1 MTPGEGYFMMRKWF
15 GGFAALVLM
24 ISIALGAQAA
34 RTDGLRILPD
44 EVSAYIEGST
54 RWNSWEI
61 TGWAN
66 PSGISK
72 FSFVSVKHGMQN
84 DLVAFTKRG
93 GTWTYAW
100 CTTKALPRTG
110 APLQLKD
117 VSGTKIPGGGKEL
130 GIALGVVYPA
140 QGESPERTMI
150 WEYRNDGIWH
160 LACIMEDEDTAV
172 LVASDS
178 LRFID
183 GGEEE
188 RFGFEQETNLKQF
201 VYADF
206 PETPDEIREAIIEE
220 HAEKELIG
228 PDKELVGVVMEF
240 EKNRRHKVYQGP
252 GERYGRSAN
261 GKGLV
266 STNDWIKVFGRENSF
281 VMIQY
286 EISDNATRFGWMD
299 AWPVLD
305 LGAVEYFEFEP
316 VPATV
321 IAETP
326 MTDDPLVGRAEV
338 RRLEA
343 GKQVKWLAHLE
354 DWAYIEVRLAKGPV
368 RGFVH
373 SSALYIEGMPV
384 ATPGEATEIPPM
396 EATPGE
402 ATPSEADRQVHD
414 EVETNRRRLH

>member
-1 MTPGEGYFMMRKWF
+1 MMRKWI
-15 GGFAALVLM
+15 GGFAVLVLM
-24 ISIALGAQAA
+24 ISVALSAQAA
-34 RTDGLRILPD
+34 KTEGLRYMPEEIS
-44 EVSAYIEGST
+44 EYIAGST

-72 FSFVSVKHGMQN
+72 FSFVSVKHGTQN

-93 GTWTYAW
+93 GAWTYAW
-100 CTTKALPRTG
+100 CTTKAMPRTG
-110 APLQLKD
+110 APLMLRD
-117 VSGTKIPGGGKEL
+117 VSGMKIPGGKEL

-140 QGESPERTMI
+140 GGAAPERTLI
-150 WEYRNDGIWH
+150 WEYRNDGVWH

-172 LVASDS
+172 LVAPDS

-183 GGEEE
+183 GAKEESF
-188 RFGFEQETNLKQF
+188 RTGQETNLKQF

-206 PETPDEIREAIIEE
+206 PETADEIREIVN
-220 HAEKELIG
+220 AERVG
-228 PDKELVGVVMEF
+228 PDKDLVGVVMKF

-305 LGAVEYFEFEP
+305 LGEVEYFEFEP

-373 SSALYIEGMPV
+373 SSALYVEGMPV
-384 ATPGEATEIPPM
+384 ATPGEATEIPPI

-402 ATPSEADRQVHD
+402 AQQEATPAEASRQTNDRI
-414 EVETNRRRLH
+414 ETDRRKLPG